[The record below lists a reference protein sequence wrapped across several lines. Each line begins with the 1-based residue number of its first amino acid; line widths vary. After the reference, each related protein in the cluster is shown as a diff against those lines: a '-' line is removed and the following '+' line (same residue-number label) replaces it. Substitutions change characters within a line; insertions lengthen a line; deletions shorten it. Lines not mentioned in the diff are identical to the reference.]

1 MVRIIFTV
9 ILLLCSF
16 FSYAENA
23 SFASYT
29 RETDYTIGSVAHQ
42 YLTVSVPKGY
52 RLDEGSIPEKGVT
65 EAIELRSIEWD
76 IDESTAMTR
85 YHFRIDWQIFVAAET
100 VKSVPLRSLSL
111 VFKRN
116 KHAITIEIPPD
127 SVLVSNLLPPK
138 MDAKHVMPYPDI
150 TPPRAS
156 TVPFI
161 LLLCLALGLFVISSL
176 YVAWYLGWIRLPMER
191 RMPFRKAWRSMRG
204 LNDDT
209 SSTRQAMQMLS
220 HAFNHYAGF
229 CVTRESMPR
238 MLSERSLLAPF
249 QQEITQ
255 FYDDMQ
261 LTFFAGQSTMNN
273 VGSLKVLA
281 KKMSRIELS

>member
-42 YLTVSVPKGY
+42 YLTVSVPKDY

-116 KHAITIEIPPD
+116 KHSITVNIPPD

-138 MDAKHVMPYPDI
+138 MDAKHVLPYPDI
-150 TPPRAS
+150 SPPRV
-156 TVPFI
+156 TNTPLI
-161 LLLCLALGLFVISSL
+161 ILLCLASASFIISSL
-176 YVAWYLGWIRLPMER
+176 YIAWYLGWIRLPMEKA
-191 RMPFRKAWRSMRG
+191 MPFRKAWRTMRN
-204 LNDDT
+204 LNEDAA
-209 SSTRQAMQMLS
+209 STRQAMQMLS
-220 HAFNHYAGF
+220 HAFSHYAGF
-229 CVTRESMPR
+229 SVTRESMPR
-238 MLSERSLLAPF
+238 MLAERAPLTPY